1 MGCGVVKLLS
11 DILIGGRCIL
21 RLRSWQGVKCKE
33 GLGVIDK
40 IYNDFLNAGFT
51 DNRQEWRIV
60 RFRGVLSL
68 RSVVRMKK
76 LKGEYCGIDG
86 VA

>member
-33 GLGVIDK
+33 GLGVIDSAAVVDK

-51 DNRQEWRIV
+51 DSRQEWRIV
-60 RFRGVLSL
+60 RFRGVLNL
-68 RSVVRMKK
+68 RSVVRM
-76 LKGEYCGIDG
+76 
-86 VA
+86 